1 VKRLLTGDRPTGKL
15 HLGHYVGT
23 LSNRVR
29 LQHEYEVFFII
40 ADLHMLTTRNS
51 KADIRES
58 AVNGRE
64 LVLDALGAGI
74 DPGVATFYLQSGIP
88 EIAEMTV
95 FFQNLVSVPRLERIP
110 SLKEMARDA
119 QKDEMPFGLLGYPV
133 LQAADILSVNA
144 SLVPIGKDN
153 AAHVEVT
160 REIAK
165 RFNSLYGDVFVVPE
179 ALIGDVP
186 TLVGTDGTA
195 KMSKS
200 LANAI
205 FLNDDEATVRMKVK
219 AMYTDPRR
227 VRANIP
233 GTVEG
238 NPVFIYHD
246 AFNANRAEVEELK
259 QRYRLG
265 QVGDVEVKDKLANA
279 INHFLDPI
287 RARRERYA
295 NDSGFVDALIDTGT
309 RKVRKIAQNTV
320 RKMKTAMGF
329 KHQHAIKRLSELG
342 QSVWYDYIRRD
353 LYEGPE
359 LARLIEEECLRGMT
373 SNPTLFAKAI
383 IDTELYDDDI
393 RRLATNGASPAE
405 IFESLSVEDVRGA
418 ADTFRPVYESTGGDD
433 GFVSIEVKPQLA
445 RDTEGSIAEARRLW
459 RACDRPNVMVKIP
472 ATAEGIPAIHQCLA
486 EGININIT
494 LLFSV
499 PRYREVMEA
508 YLAAM
513 EQRLAAGQPVDH
525 MRSVASFFVS
535 RVDTS
540 ANKKLD
546 AIMKDASRPERER
559 QYARDLRGRVA
570 IANARIAY
578 QSFEQVFQSSRFAR
592 LKGKG
597 VHLQRPLWAST
608 STKDPAY
615 PDLYYVEALVAPDT
629 VDTMP
634 PETFAAYRDRGEP
647 KVRIHDDLRGAHS
660 VFEGLAELKIDAQR
674 ISLELE
680 EEGARK
686 FIDSYDDV
694 LKAIRNKSES
704 LNPASLK

>member
-1 VKRLLTGDRPTGKL
+1 
-15 HLGHYVGT
+15 
-23 LSNRVR
+23 
-29 LQHEYEVFFII
+29 
-40 ADLHMLTTRNS
+40 
-51 KADIRES
+51 
-58 AVNGRE
+58 
-64 LVLDALGAGI
+64 
-74 DPGVATFYLQSGIP
+74 
-88 EIAEMTV
+88 
-95 FFQNLVSVPRLERIP
+95 
-110 SLKEMARDA
+110 
-119 QKDEMPFGLLGYPV
+119 
-133 LQAADILSVNA
+133 
-144 SLVPIGKDN
+144 
-153 AAHVEVT
+153 
-160 REIAK
+160 
-165 RFNSLYGDVFVVPE
+165 
-179 ALIGDVP
+179 
-186 TLVGTDGTA
+186 
-195 KMSKS
+195 
-200 LANAI
+200 
-205 FLNDDEATVRMKVK
+205 
-219 AMYTDPRR
+219 
-227 VRANIP
+227 
-233 GTVEG
+233 
-238 NPVFIYHD
+238 
-246 AFNANRAEVEELK
+246 
-259 QRYRLG
+259 
-265 QVGDVEVKDKLANA
+265 
-279 INHFLDPI
+279 
-287 RARRERYA
+287 
-295 NDSGFVDALIDTGT
+295 
-309 RKVRKIAQNTV
+309 
-320 RKMKTAMGF
+320 
-329 KHQHAIKRLSELG
+329 
-342 QSVWYDYIRRD
+342 
-353 LYEGPE
+353 
-359 LARLIEEECLRGMT
+359 
-373 SNPTLFAKAI
+373 
-383 IDTELYDDDI
+383 
-393 RRLATNGASPAE
+393 
-405 IFESLSVEDVRGA
+405 
-418 ADTFRPVYESTGGDD
+418 VYESTGGDD